1 MTSGRAVSN
10 RKNLAAQT
18 AYLAYAITGIYIFT
32 VAVMTGLNKM
42 KKVQE
47 KKHFLLEHQQRL
59 FEYLRSGSLL
69 LTVFY
74 IPILTISTDKTNGY
88 QTQYTS
94 LWISAICLLIVVLG
108 YMIIK
113 DVLACWKRR
122 KDPPKEEDDNDWCET
137 LDDWDEL
144 KVVRWVIGK

>member
-1 MTSGRAVSN
+1 
-10 RKNLAAQT
+10 
-18 AYLAYAITGIYIFT
+18 
-32 VAVMTGLNKM
+32 M

-47 KKHFLLEHQQRL
+47 KKRYLLEHQQRL
-59 FEYLRSGSLL
+59 FEYLRAFSLL

-94 LWISAICLLIVVLG
+94 LWILAVCLLGVVLG

-113 DVLACWKRR
+113 DVLACCKAR
-122 KDPPKEEDDNDWCET
+122 KDPPLKEEDDNDWYET
-137 LDDWDEL
+137 LDQWDEL
-144 KVVRWVIGK
+144 KVVRWIIGKFKDRCLIESI